1 MTIRLLTLVGLAAI
15 LAAGCTA
22 KQEPATPPKVMAEV
36 HFVGAKQAAADP
48 QGTTLKKVGAMAESK
63 ALLNHLF
70 NRVSEAPAILGQ
82 GIISSNAAAAT
93 RPVLNTMAKELWD
106 NEFALILQGAEK
118 IPTDYTLA
126 VRLDPNRLG
135 VWRTNI
141 AAIAGLWN
149 LGTIRQGTAAGLLTM
164 EVGDPISPVRL
175 RWVESGD
182 WGLLGVGTPSLPGL
196 AKMLQTVG
204 AGQRPVPELSGT
216 WLEASID
223 LQTLAPSINLP
234 TDFPW
239 PHLDIQFRGDGENV
253 RSSGTL
259 TFPEDVTGPLE
270 AWQVP
275 TNIVTEPLITFSAA
289 RGIAPLLEKVQLLK
303 NLGLA
308 PAPNRLFTWG
318 LQASAGQVFMAFPMP
333 GLTNQ
338 LPKIAQQ
345 APDLIPSAFSPS
357 GKPDVF
363 YDSTNHTIVWRG
375 TVPIIVPSFQS
386 MTGPGGEYAVAGLF
400 PSFPVSPPPAELLNQ
415 LAATNLIHYS
425 WEITEHRIKQWLML
439 TQLGSVMSKT
449 PQMSR
454 AQPALPWLQAAA
466 PLLGNSATEIVAESP
481 RKWSFNRKSQI
492 GLSGPELV
500 LLARWIESVHFP
512 LADLEVQPSAAP
524 VKPGV
529 PAKSTTAPAAKPQTP
544 RALPPATKR

>member
-1 MTIRLLTLVGLAAI
+1 MAAL

-22 KQEPATPPKVMAEV
+22 KQEPTTPPQVMAQV

-48 QGTTLKKVGAMAESK
+48 QGTTIKKVAAMAQSK
-63 ALLNHLF
+63 ALLKHLLD
-70 NRVSEAPAILGQ
+70 RVSEAPSILGK
-82 GIISSNAAAAT
+82 GVISSNAASAT
-93 RPVLNTMAKELWD
+93 QPVLRTMAEELW
-106 NEFALILQGAEK
+106 NTEFSLILQGAEK

-126 VRLDPNRLG
+126 VRLNPERLG
-135 VWRTNI
+135 IWRTNI

-149 LGTIRQGTAAGLLTM
+149 LGTVRQGLAANLLTM

-196 AKMLQTVG
+196 AKMLQSVG
-204 AGQRPVPELSGT
+204 AGERPVPELT
-216 WLEASID
+216 NNWLEASID
-223 LQTLAPSINLP
+223 LQTLAPSIHLP

-239 PHLDIQFRGDGENV
+239 PQLDIQFRGDGENV
-253 RSSGTL
+253 RTAGTL
-259 TFPEDVTGPLE
+259 TFPEDVTGSME

-303 NLGLA
+303 NLGLS

-338 LPKIAQQ
+338 LSKIAEQ
-345 APDLIPSAFSPS
+345 APDLIPAAFSPG
-357 GKPDVF
+357 GKPDVL
-363 YDSTNHTIVWRG
+363 YNTTNHSIVWRG

-386 MTGPGGEYAVAGLF
+386 LTGPGGEYAVAGLF
-400 PSFPVSPPPAELLNQ
+400 PSFPVSPPPPELLNQ

-425 WEITEHRIKQWLML
+425 WEITEHRVKQWLML

-449 PQMSR
+449 PQMTR

-466 PLLGNSATEIVAESP
+466 PLLGNSATEVLAESP
-481 RKWSFNRKSQI
+481 RKWTFNRKSQI

-500 LLARWIESVHFP
+500 LLARWVESVDFP
-512 LADLEVQPSAAP
+512 LADLEVPP
-524 VKPGV
+524 
-529 PAKSTTAPAAKPQTP
+529 TTAAAKPVAPAKNTTKPARKPQAP
-544 RALPPATKR
+544 RPLPSANKR